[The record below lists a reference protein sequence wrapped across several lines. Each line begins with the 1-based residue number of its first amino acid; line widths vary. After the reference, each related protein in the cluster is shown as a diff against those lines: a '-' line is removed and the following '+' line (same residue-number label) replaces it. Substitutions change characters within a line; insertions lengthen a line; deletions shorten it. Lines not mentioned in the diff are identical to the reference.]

1 MIFQKM
7 LRGLQRWISPLSGV
21 MNHIASV
28 VLFLMMVLTILD
40 VVLRKLASKSIL
52 GTVELS
58 EFMLLTVVFFALAR
72 TETLDG
78 HVKVDLIL
86 GRFSERTQGIV
97 DMGTQFICF
106 ILALLMTWSS
116 FTYSET
122 MRLSREVT
130 QDLLLPKFPFIYIVG
145 VGCLI
150 LSFTLLMKFCTA
162 ALKVFRK

>member
-1 MIFQKM
+1 MQK
-7 LRGLQRWISPLSGV
+7 LLTGLQRWIPPLSGV

-58 EFMLLTVVFFALAR
+58 EFMLVAVVFFALAH
-72 TETLDG
+72 TEVLDG

-86 GRFSERTQGIV
+86 GRFSRRTQGIV
-97 DMGTQFICF
+97 DMCTQFICF
-106 ILALLMTWSS
+106 VLSLLITWSS

-122 MRLSREVT
+122 MRLSKEVT
-130 QDLLLPKFPFIYIVG
+130 QDLLLPKYPFIYIVG

-150 LSFTLLMKFCTA
+150 FSITLLMKCCIA
-162 ALKVFRK
+162 AVKVFRK